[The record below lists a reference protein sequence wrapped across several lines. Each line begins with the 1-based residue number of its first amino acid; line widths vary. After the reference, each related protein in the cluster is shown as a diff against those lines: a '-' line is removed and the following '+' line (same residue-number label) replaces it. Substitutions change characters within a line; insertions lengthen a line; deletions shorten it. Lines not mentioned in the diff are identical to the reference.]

1 MICCVVPRELEGK
14 LRGRLGRALA
24 ETGMRVIVEGREAD
38 RRDGDR
44 RAGPSVRDRIV
55 ERRRTRGSA
64 GRRIGDRRAVAVP
77 VPPPDLPRRARRLA
91 ARLTFVTPLAP
102 AADYQSDAEAARAV
116 LRAQLGEDD
125 AIRDLFLGWFD
136 AVYGCARVALRTGSD
151 AEALTQEAFGDAFA
165 ALHLL
170 DPKEMPFRAFLFD
183 HVIAAIHRHE
193 ADTFSVS
200 SETRENVPLVD
211 DDDEA
216 IRAALAWVRDHEIAF
231 LIGRLPA
238 AQRDV
243 LLLRHLGRLSE
254 SHVAELL
261 GLETRDQRA
270 LHADALDRLRET
282 LEALGRGAPSTHREA
297 MRRLSRP
304 STVIVRR
311 RQALLAP

>member
-24 ETGMRVIVEGREAD
+24 QTGVHVIVE
-38 RRDGDR
+38 R
-44 RAGPSVRDRIV
+44 RASERRRSERRGGPPLRDRLI
-55 ERRRTRGSA
+55 ERRRTRALA
-64 GRRIGDRRAVAVP
+64 GRRVGDRRAVAVP
-77 VPPPDLPRRARRLA
+77 VPAPDLPRGVQRLA
-91 ARLTFVTPLAP
+91 QRLEFVTPLAP
-102 AADYQSDAEAARAV
+102 ASDYVSDADAARAV
-116 LRAQLGEDD
+116 LRAQLGDED
-125 AIRDLFLGWFD
+125 ALRELYLGWFD
-136 AVYGCARVALRTGSD
+136 AVYGCARVALRSAD
-151 AEALTQEAFGDAFA
+151 VAEEAAQEALAGAFA

-170 DPKEMPFRAFLFD
+170 DPGETPFRVFVFD
-183 HVIAAIHRHE
+183 HAIAAVHRREEE
-193 ADTFSVS
+193 AFHAAGPRDHACA
-200 SETRENVPLVD
+200 LA

-216 IRAALAWVRDHEIAF
+216 IRAALAWVRDQEIAF

-238 AQRDV
+238 PQRDV

-254 SHVAELL
+254 SHVADLL
-261 GLETRDQRA
+261 GLETGDQRA

>member
-24 ETGMRVIVEGREAD
+24 QTGAHVIVE
-38 RRDGDR
+38 RRSAER
-44 RAGPSVRDRIV
+44 RRIERRGGPPPRSRLI
-55 ERRRTRGSA
+55 ERRRTRALA
-64 GRRIGDRRAVAVP
+64 GRRVGDRRAVAVP
-77 VPPPDLPRRARRLA
+77 VPAPDLPRAVRRHAERLA
-91 ARLTFVTPLAP
+91 FVTPLAP
-102 AADYQSDAEAARAV
+102 AADYLSDAEAARAV
-116 LRAQLGEDD
+116 LRAQLGDED
-125 AIRDLFLGWFD
+125 ALRELYLGWFD
-136 AVYGCARVALRTGSD
+136 AVYACARVALRT
-151 AEALTQEAFGDAFA
+151 APEAEEAAQEALGGAFA

-170 DPKEMPFRAFLFD
+170 DPSAVPFRVFVFD
-183 HVIAAIHRHE
+183 HAIAAVHRRE
-193 ADTFSVS
+193 DASTYDADHRDHACAT
-200 SETRENVPLVD
+200 E

-216 IRAALAWVRDHEIAF
+216 VRAALAWVRDQEIAF
-231 LIGRLPA
+231 LVGRLPA
-238 AQRDV
+238 PMRDV

-254 SHVAELL
+254 AHVAELL
-261 GLETRDQRA
+261 GMETTDQRV